1 MTPAA
6 LFAVDPVGLGGV
18 VLRLPPGPARDAW
31 LAQVRALLPPGAP
44 MRRVPIHI
52 AEGRLLG
59 GLDLGATLAAG
70 RPMLDRGILA
80 EADGGVVVLAM
91 AERLSAGTAAR
102 IASVLDS
109 GAVATQRDGLERRSR
124 AEIGVIALDEGIEA
138 DEGLPASLRD
148 RLAFYVSSIDE
159 GFETTDVAAARRILS
174 EVTVPDEVIDTLCL
188 TAAALGIA
196 SMRAPLLALRAA
208 RAAAALDGRSTVSSD
223 DVTLAARL
231 VLAPRATIAPPMQ
244 EEGEA
249 PPEPEPEANDQGDQ
263 AGSDEQEPS
272 PQELAEIVLQA
283 AAAAIP
289 PGLLSRLQPGE
300 QRRGGQAGKSGAPC
314 RTAQR
319 GRPAGTRAGDP
330 RQGKRLNLIETL
342 RAAAPWQ
349 RFRNGDGGI
358 QVRRED
364 FRVTHLKQ
372 RSETTTI
379 FVVDASGSAAFHR
392 LAEAKGAVE
401 LLLADCY
408 VRRDRVAL
416 LAFRGIGAQLLLP
429 PTRSL
434 VRAKRSLAGLPGG
447 GATPLAAGIEA
458 GCVLADSIR
467 RQGGTP
473 ALVMLT
479 DGQANIGQDGKPG
492 RQAAAR
498 DADLA
503 ARRVRLAGHA
513 TLLVDTSPRPA
524 QAGQRLADAMGAHFV
539 ALPFANAASLS
550 RSVRAAMG

>member
-18 VLRLPPGPARDAW
+18 VLRVRPGPARDAW
-31 LAQVRALLPPGAP
+31 LAELRSLLPAGAP
-44 MRRVPIHI
+44 VRRVPIHI

-59 GLDLGATLAAG
+59 GLDLAATLAAG
-70 RPMLDRGILA
+70 RPMLERGVLA

-91 AERLSAGTAAR
+91 AERISAGTAAR
-102 IASVLDS
+102 IAAVLDA
-109 GAVATQRDGLERRSR
+109 GEVATQRDGLERRSP
-124 AEIGVIALDEGIEA
+124 AAIGIVAF
-138 DEGLPASLRD
+138 DEGLTPDETLPPSLQD
-148 RLAFYVSSIDE
+148 RLAFHLADIEMAS
-159 GFETTDVAAARRILS
+159 ETSDIAAARSALPS
-174 EVTVPDEVIDTLCL
+174 VTVPDDIVDILCT
-188 TAAALGIA
+188 TAVALGIA
-196 SMRAPLLALRAA
+196 SLRAPLLALRAA
-208 RAAAALDGRSTVSSD
+208 RAAAALDGRATVSTD
-223 DVTLAARL
+223 DAALAARL
-231 VLAPRATIAPPMQ
+231 VLAPRATVIPAPETQ
-244 EEGEA
+244 EQA
-249 PPEPEPEANDQGDQ
+249 PPEPETPEPTDSEE
-263 AGSDEQEPS
+263 SDDREPS
-272 PQELAEIVLQA
+272 PEMLADIVLQA

-289 PGLLSRLQPGE
+289 PGLLARLQQNAKRRATQPGS
-300 QRRGGQAGKSGAPC
+300 SGAAS
-314 RTAQR
+314 RATQR

-330 RQGKRLNLIETL
+330 GAGKRLNLIETL

-349 RFRNGDGGI
+349 RLRDGGGGI
-358 QVRRED
+358 RVQRDD

-392 LAEAKGAVE
+392 LAEAKGAIE

-416 LAFRGIGAQLLLP
+416 LAFRGLGAQLLLP

-447 GATPLAAGIEA
+447 GGTPLAAGIEA
-458 GCVLADSIR
+458 GCLLADSVR

-503 ARRVRLAGHA
+503 ARRVRVAGHA
-513 TLLVDTSPRPA
+513 ALLVDTSPRPA
-524 QAGQRLADAMGAHFV
+524 QAGQRLADAMGAQFV
-539 ALPFANAASLS
+539 ALPFANAAILS
-550 RSVRAAMG
+550 QSVRAAMG

>member
-18 VLRLPPGPARDAW
+18 VLRVRPGPARDAW
-31 LAQVRALLPPGAP
+31 LAELRSLLPAGAP
-44 MRRVPIHI
+44 VRRVPIHI

-59 GLDLGATLAAG
+59 GLDLAATLAAG
-70 RPMLDRGILA
+70 RPMLERGVLA

-91 AERLSAGTAAR
+91 AERISAGTAAR
-102 IASVLDS
+102 IAAVLDA
-109 GAVATQRDGLERRSR
+109 GEVATQRDGLERRSP
-124 AEIGVIALDEGIEA
+124 AAIGIVAF
-138 DEGLPASLRD
+138 DEGLTPDETLPPSLQD
-148 RLAFYVSSIDE
+148 RLAFHLADIEMASQTSDI
-159 GFETTDVAAARRILS
+159 AAARSALPS
-174 EVTVPDEVIDTLCL
+174 VTVPDDIVDILCT
-188 TAAALGIA
+188 TAVALGIA
-196 SMRAPLLALRAA
+196 SLRAPLLALRAA
-208 RAAAALDGRSTVSSD
+208 RAAAALDGRATVSTD
-223 DVTLAARL
+223 DAALAARL
-231 VLAPRATIAPPMQ
+231 VLAPRATVIPAPETQ
-244 EEGEA
+244 EQA
-249 PPEPEPEANDQGDQ
+249 PPEPETPEPTDSEE
-263 AGSDEQEPS
+263 SDDREPS
-272 PQELAEIVLQA
+272 PEMLADIVLQA

-289 PGLLSRLQPGE
+289 PGLLARLQQNAKRRATQPGS
-300 QRRGGQAGKSGAPC
+300 SGAAS
-314 RTAQR
+314 RATQR

-330 RQGKRLNLIETL
+330 GAGKRLNLIETL

-349 RFRNGDGGI
+349 RLRDGGGGI
-358 QVRRED
+358 RVQRDD

-392 LAEAKGAVE
+392 LAEAKGAIE

-416 LAFRGIGAQLLLP
+416 LAFRGLGAQLLLP

-447 GATPLAAGIEA
+447 GGTPLAAGIEA
-458 GCVLADSIR
+458 GCLLADSVR

-503 ARRVRLAGHA
+503 ARRVRVAGHA
-513 TLLVDTSPRPA
+513 ALLVDTSPRPA
-524 QAGQRLADAMGAHFV
+524 QAGQRLADAMGAQFV
-539 ALPFANAASLS
+539 ALPFANAAILS
-550 RSVRAAMG
+550 QSVRAAMG